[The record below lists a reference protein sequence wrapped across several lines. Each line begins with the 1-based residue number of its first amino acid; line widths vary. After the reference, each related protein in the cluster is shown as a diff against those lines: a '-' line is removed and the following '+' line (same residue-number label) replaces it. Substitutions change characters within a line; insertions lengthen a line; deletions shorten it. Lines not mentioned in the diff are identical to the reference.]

1 LPRSLNQEN
10 HSDLVVNIM
19 KIGVIS
25 DTHVHRIS
33 ELPSSLINALTRMD
47 MVVHLGDF
55 HSEDLVNDLKEIA
68 DFRGVAGNHDGHIPG
83 LPEKDL
89 IEVNG
94 KRIGIIHG
102 HGCVFPFG
110 FKWGLT
116 TQFEGKPDAIL
127 YGHTHACRNTVEDG
141 ILFFNPGSVIGRF
154 PAMHRS
160 YGIMTVG
167 DDISCELITL
177 ETKRYYYLN
186 RYIGLAS
193 RAISYCCGLNK
204 STDSYI

>member
-1 LPRSLNQEN
+1 
-10 HSDLVVNIM
+10 M
-19 KIGVIS
+19 KIGVIA

-33 ELPSSLINALTRMD
+33 ELPSSLINDLTRMD

-55 HSEDLVNDLKEIA
+55 HSEDLVNDLKESNN
-68 DFRGVAGNHDGHIPG
+68 FRGVAGNHDMHIPG

-89 IEVNG
+89 VEVDG

-110 FKWGLT
+110 LKWGLL
-116 TQFEGKPDAIL
+116 TQFEGKMDAIL
-127 YGHTHACRNTVEDG
+127 YGHTHSPRNIIEEG

-160 YGIMTVG
+160 YGVLSVG
-167 DDISCELITL
+167 EELRGEVITI
-177 ETKRYYYLN
+177 ETKRYFYLN
-186 RYIGLAS
+186 KYIKLAS
-193 RAISYCCGLNK
+193 KAVSYCCGLNGNPNG
-204 STDSYI
+204 YLQ

>member
-1 LPRSLNQEN
+1 
-10 HSDLVVNIM
+10 M

-33 ELPSSLINALTRMD
+33 ELPASLINALTRMD

-55 HSEDLVNDLKEIA
+55 HSEDLVNDLKEIS
-68 DFRGVAGNHDGHIPG
+68 DFRGVAGNHDAHIPG

-89 IEVNG
+89 VEIG
-94 KRIGIIHG
+94 DKRVGIIHG

-110 FKWGLT
+110 FKWGLL
-116 TQFEGKPDAIL
+116 TQFEGKIDAIL
-127 YGHTHACRNTVEDG
+127 YGHTHSARNTVEEG
-141 ILFFNPGSVIGRF
+141 ILFFNPGSVCGRF

-160 YGIMTVG
+160 YGVLTVEEE
-167 DDISCELITL
+167 ISGELVTI

-186 RYIGLAS
+186 RYINLAS
-193 RAISYCCGLNK
+193 KAVSYCCGLNGQ
-204 STDSYI
+204 TGSYLQ